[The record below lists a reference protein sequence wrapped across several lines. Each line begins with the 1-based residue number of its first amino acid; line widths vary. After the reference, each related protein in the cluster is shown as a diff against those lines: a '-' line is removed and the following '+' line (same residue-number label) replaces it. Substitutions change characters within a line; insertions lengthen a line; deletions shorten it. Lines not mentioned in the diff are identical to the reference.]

1 MDLENTW
8 FVFLEF
14 HLTATFRTY
23 LDDVDN
29 YAKQKIGFDD
39 HQFRVSP
46 KQIFK
51 LTLFCDTTFD
61 QKIIS

>member
-39 HQFRVSP
+39 HQFRVRP
-46 KQIFK
+46 KQIFE
-51 LTLFCDTTFD
+51 TNTFL
-61 QKIIS
+61 